1 MQSNARKIV
10 GFVANHSTAIYS
22 LYIQPPLILFIMLN
36 YWGNV
41 TNYSALLKK
50 EHLTKCCIN
59 HLEVPY

>member
-41 TNYSALLKK
+41 ANYSALLKK